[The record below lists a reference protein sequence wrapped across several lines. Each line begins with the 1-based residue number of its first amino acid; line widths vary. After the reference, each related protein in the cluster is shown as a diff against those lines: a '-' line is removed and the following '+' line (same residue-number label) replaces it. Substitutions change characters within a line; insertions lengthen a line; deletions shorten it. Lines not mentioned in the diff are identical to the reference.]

1 MPDANCNQNRD
12 PLKLVREGT
21 SQAQR
26 PFPALDPAFAPVDG
40 RTMAHG
46 MVFAQALSAFLKY
59 YELTNVPVDSWQRFF
74 GQDVSLQLAVA
85 AIQDVDEYRQQVKEY
100 FDFLDE
106 ILHSDASFEIDCRK
120 HLGYLFSCIGTLAVR
135 LDKLTTYL
143 PDEFPL
149 KATLKNAINSQL
161 APQFQ
166 QFWGYYKHDLSL
178 AANGLI
184 TNLPAPVP
192 ILGGTG
198 MPISEAAVFAFS
210 DIWVPKGV
218 VPTSWSAFYISIPS
232 LNGYGAGGTSIFTQ
246 INHLST
252 HNLFTSIFDQ
262 FLKTYARVVSDTKD
276 ALENSFTNYD
286 RHEPH
291 YALFLAFLKLMEH
304 ARNEINTLTGRH
316 LDFYYKEILQL
327 KEKPAEPGHAHLL
340 IELAKHANDHEIKT
354 GELFKAGT
362 DDLGKDAFFAND
374 RNFVANKAKV
384 ADLKTIYRHGDEPVG
399 DTAGIKD
406 TQTGRL
412 YASPIANSDD
422 GLGAELISDDK
433 SWHPFFNKIY
443 ENGDLTNIKMP
454 MAEVGF
460 AIASHHLLIAEGT
473 RIITINFSI
482 TSGLNSDT
490 VYDEND
496 FECWL
501 TGEKDWIIKTPDL
514 VSFSINGSVQQLQIR
529 VPLTGADPAVTP
541 YSAKIHGYFFDT
553 NLPVLLVKL
562 KHDKERIFLYTHF
575 QGVQISGIDLKVSTS
590 GLRTLA
596 VSNDFGP
603 VDTAK
608 PFQPYGASPVVNA
621 AFIVGSKEV
630 FQKKLSKLTI
640 NLTWQNAPKP
650 YGTTVNFSTLYL
662 QNGEWQDSGV
672 AEKGIGSQSVSL
684 NAGLEKP
691 VVDAPD
697 FSEQE
702 IYNTAALHGF
712 VRFRLNSGFGQAA
725 FDNDLIAYIK
735 RVTDNDA
742 NNDGTKPLPPTGP
755 FVSAIDIDYDTIQNI
770 TISSNEK
777 IKFEERTAKFFHLC
791 PFGHAEQH
799 TFLKKQSVLKD
810 NPILG
815 NQSTIEAHVIYL
827 FPQLKHLN
835 KLDPAINIDGPV
847 THEAEFFIGIS
858 GLRPPQNLSLLFQV
872 VDGTTDPLSAK
883 PDPHLHW
890 SYLRNNEWIDFT
902 KDQVEDHTR
911 ELTHS
916 GIITFAMP
924 RDAADINTVLS
935 TGMHWIRMAVE
946 KQSDTVCRLQM
957 VAAQAIEVTFADQ
970 KNDTAF
976 PAKTLESG
984 TIAKL
989 AQPDA
994 DVKKVE
1000 QPFPS
1005 FGGRGQEDA
1014 AGFYTRV
1021 SERLRHKDRAIAL
1034 WDYERLVLEAFPAL
1048 YKAKCL
1054 NHTQYEP
1061 NEEGTGVY
1069 RELAAGHVTIVTVP
1083 NQQFHNLR
1091 DPLKPYT
1098 SLGLLLDVADFFKK
1112 RTSCF
1117 VKLHVKNPQFEEV
1130 KTKFQVRFNEGFD
1143 ETFFINKLKQEIT
1156 RFLSPWAYLGGGSP
1170 TFGGK
1175 IYKSVLI
1182 NFIEDRYYVDYVTDF
1197 QLFHYYPGQTNAE
1210 EDLNEVE
1217 GSIAVSILVSVPEK
1231 EHDINFLPI
1240 ATAIDAREK
1249 CDCES

>member
-106 ILHSDASFEIDCRK
+106 ILHDDTSFDTDCK
-120 HLGYLFSCIGTLAVR
+120 NHLGYLFGCIGTLAVR

-178 AANGLI
+178 GANGLI
-184 TNLPAPVP
+184 SNLPAPVP
-192 ILGGTG
+192 ILGGTC
-198 MPISEAAVFAFS
+198 MPISAAAAFSFS
-210 DIWVPKGV
+210 DIWVPKGI
-218 VPTSWSAFYISIPS
+218 VPTSWSAFYISIPN

-262 FLKTYARVVSDTKD
+262 FLKTYARVVSDAKD

-304 ARNEINTLTGRH
+304 ARNETNTLTGRH

-354 GELFKAGT
+354 GELFKAGA
-362 DDLGKDAFFAND
+362 DDQGKDAFFAND

-412 YASPIANSDD
+412 FASPIANSDD

-433 SWHPFFNKIY
+433 SWHPFFNKVY

-460 AIASHHLLIAEGT
+460 AIASNHFYLTEGF
-473 RIITINFSI
+473 RKIQIT
-482 TSGLNSDT
+482 LNLENT
-490 VYDEND
+490 VNLTLSSTIYLTTEKGWHKLDKIFDLNGESPVLD
-496 FECWL
+496 FNLE
-501 TGEKDWIIKTPDL
+501 GDAPPIVPY
-514 VSFSINGSVQQLQIR
+514 LQ
-529 VPLTGADPAVTP
+529 
-541 YSAKIHGYFFDT
+541 KIHGGNFDT
-553 NLPVLLVKL
+553 PHPVIKVVLYQDENTLFDYQGLENTTL
-562 KHDKERIFLYTHF
+562 KSIGIKVFVGMGPDGKF
-575 QGVQISGIDLKVSTS
+575 VQTGLK
-590 GLRTLA
+590 TLA

-603 VDTAK
+603 IDTSK
-608 PFQPYGASPVVNA
+608 TFQPFGAQPSAGAS
-621 AFIVGSKEV
+621 
-630 FQKKLSKLTI
+630 L
-640 NLTWQNAPKP
+640 
-650 YGTTVNFSTLYL
+650 
-662 QNGEWQDSGV
+662 
-672 AEKGIGSQSVSL
+672 
-684 NAGLEKP
+684 
-691 VVDAPD
+691 
-697 FSEQE
+697 
-702 IYNTAALHGF
+702 
-712 VRFRLNSGFGQAA
+712 
-725 FDNDLIAYIK
+725 LI
-735 RVTDNDA
+735 
-742 NNDGTKPLPPTGP
+742 
-755 FVSAIDIDYDTIQNI
+755 
-770 TISSNEK
+770 
-777 IKFEERTAKFFHLC
+777 
-791 PFGHAEQH
+791 GHAEIFQK
-799 TFLKKQSVLKD
+799 TTVK
-810 NPILG
+810 LG
-815 NQSTIEAHVIYL
+815 LVIDWKGNGPDSSKTANCFY
-827 FPQLKHLN
+827 LN
-835 KLDPAINIDGPV
+835 KAEWKNQTSVNLRNPTGFAQIDNLAPVVYSPVEIFTAEKTAGYLRLSLTSDFGHKDYPAKLGVYLTQIANGITPDPPKPALPYTPEIESIWAVYSATAPNLLLNTSSSAANGAKFYHLYPFGMTESHIPLPDDASVFLLPQFKHIDKEGVSKSPV
-847 THEAEFFIGIS
+847 PHEAEFFIGIS

-916 GIITFAMP
+916 GIVTFAMP
-924 RDAADINTVLS
+924 RDAADINTLLP

-946 KQSDTVCRLQM
+946 KESDTVCRLQM

-970 KNDTAF
+970 KNDPAF
-976 PAKTLESG
+976 PAKTLEAG

-994 DVKKVE
+994 DVKKVD
-1000 QPFPS
+1000 QPFPT

-1034 WDYERLVLEAFPAL
+1034 WDYERLVLEAFPEL
-1048 YKAKCL
+1048 YKVKCL

-1098 SLGLLLDVADFFKK
+1098 SLGLLLDVADFLKK

-1143 ETFFINKLKQEIT
+1143 ETFFTNKLKQEIT
-1156 RFLSPWAYLGGGSP
+1156 RFLSPWAYPGGGSP

-1231 EHDINFLPI
+1231 EHIINFSPI